1 VRWWVPCIPCVEPL
15 QDTRP
20 ISSNLN
26 SVVTRPHRIETQDVI
41 LNHYQTER
49 LVEVGPSS
57 TLLNMARRTLENCN
71 DGSDDA
77 RATKRRLLSVVKD
90 YKEICYDE
98 DPAEALQDDEAVSDP
113 IPALPPVL
121 EAVIEATGLTTDA
134 FEVVAVPDTPV
145 PAVDAVKVLVAYD
158 LKKSTQEISLD
169 DTVRG
174 LAGGGLN
181 VCDNVERSDT
191 LS

>member
-1 VRWWVPCIPCVEPL
+1 
-15 QDTRP
+15 
-20 ISSNLN
+20 LN
-26 SVVTRPHRIETQDVI
+26 GVVTPPHRIETQDVI
-41 LNHYQTER
+41 LNHYQAER

-77 RATKRRLLSVVKD
+77 RATKRRMLSVVKD
-90 YKEICYDE
+90 YKEVCYDV
-98 DPAEALQDDEAVSDP
+98 DPAEALQEDGAVSDP

-121 EAVIEATGLTTDA
+121 EAVIEATGLTADL
-134 FEVVAVPDTPV
+134 FEVVAVPDTPI

-158 LKKSTQEISLD
+158 LKKSTQEVSLN

-181 VCDNVERSDT
+181 TCDDMERSDT